1 MTSRVAAVLA
11 ASVLVAAGALSCQP
25 PPPSTS
31 SAAPSTRLAAGN
43 LTANGV
49 ELQRACTPS
58 GEELCFNA
66 VDDNCNGVV
75 DEGCGLC
82 TGVLQFTIAWG
93 GNPADVDLHVI
104 DPSGRHVSPGQRTT
118 SSGLKLDRACPD
130 ARGCGGQNVENVC
143 FEGDDPP
150 RGHYTVEARLAAVE
164 HGGRTAQLP
173 VPVTLGARVGGR
185 TFSGHL
191 ELTGK
196 DDKKS
201 FTFDL

>member
-1 MTSRVAAVLA
+1 VRRAGGASAALVTLLLA
-11 ASVLVAAGALSCQP
+11 ASCQP
-25 PPPSTS
+25 PPPSS
-31 SAAPSTRLAAGN
+31 GSGVSASLAAAN
-43 LTANGV
+43 ITASGV

-93 GNPADVDLHVI
+93 GNPADVDLHVF
-104 DPSGRHVSPGQRTT
+104 DPSGGHVSPAQRTT

-130 ARGCGGQNVENVC
+130 ARGCGGQNIENVC

-164 HGGRTAQLP
+164 HGGRPAQLP
-173 VPVTLGARVGGR
+173 VSVTLGARVGGR